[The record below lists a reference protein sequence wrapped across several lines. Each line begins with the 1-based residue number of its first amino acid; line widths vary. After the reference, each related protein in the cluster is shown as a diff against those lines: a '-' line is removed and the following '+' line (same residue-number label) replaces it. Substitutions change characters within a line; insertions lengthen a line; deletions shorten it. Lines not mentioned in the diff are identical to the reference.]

1 MDFGPMA
8 KFFLFVFT
16 ILLSLSMGLFVGQ
29 NYLLDNETAIENSD
43 VSPSESSATNQVIF
57 SLKTQFKKL
66 LDKFVAN
73 DEASDPR
80 PEALEDDKVTNKIII
95 KPQEKISV
103 DTKVQTKS
111 TIEDNRSLE
120 ADSNPTKDSVKK
132 VAKKPSRL
140 EEIDEEGAKA
150 GWVIQVAAF
159 QERTDADKVE
169 LQITRA
175 GFPSYIYKTKI
186 NGQTWY
192 RINVGPFTSVTEA
205 TNFKQSQKVH
215 TKFKGAFVRKL

>member
-111 TIEDNRSLE
+111 TLEDNRSLE
-120 ADSNPTKDSVKK
+120 ADSSPTKEPVKK